1 MKATAENR
9 TKLHLEIGSM
19 PKWMSNAEILARHN
33 LYPEVNMED
42 DDYAGI
48 KLSHPA
54 GWEVIFVEI
63 VRDEVNGSYATLAVG
78 IEDFKK
84 YSRIISSSFHILEIE

>member
-1 MKATAENR
+1 MKTTAENR

-54 GWEVIFVEI
+54 G
-63 VRDEVNGSYATLAVG
+63 
-78 IEDFKK
+78 
-84 YSRIISSSFHILEIE
+84 